1 MVMQLWT
8 LLKLPVV
15 KAIRQSMGIESC
27 CATATPTDSASIYS
41 SPQMPASRSRI
52 GVIFFTVLIDL
63 IGFGIVLPI
72 LPFYAQRFGAA
83 GLGYGAVIGVFSL
96 MQFVATALLGKLSDR
111 IGRRP
116 VLLATMLVN
125 AVGYTLFAFAGS
137 YWVLFLSRVVS
148 GFAGGNISAAQ
159 AYIADIT
166 TPAERSRGMGM
177 VGAAFGI
184 GFSLGPAIGGFS
196 AHYLGPSAPGL
207 VAVGLSLANF
217 VSAYFILPESLKHE
231 LRVRRPLFD
240 LGHIGEAIA
249 RPKLRPLMIVW
260 ALTPVAFAGYTVA
273 LPLHASKALNWTER
287 DLAILFTIIGVT
299 AASVQGYFFGKIARR
314 TGERALVI
322 AGTFGMALSIAIVP
336 FLASSALLYGWTF
349 VLAVANSIFAPAAT
363 GLVSVYA
370 DPTEQG
376 TILGAAQ
383 AIAALGRTAGPPLI
397 GTIYDIVN
405 GNAAFFV
412 AGVVMALAGVAA
424 FGLAPARHGEPG
436 PVPAGPPIPSVPPPP
451 LPPEASRG
459 L

>member
-1 MVMQLWT
+1 MPEQT
-8 LLKLPVV
+8 
-15 KAIRQSMGIESC
+15 
-27 CATATPTDSASIYS
+27 S
-41 SPQMPASRSRI
+41 SPASRARI

-72 LPFYAQRFGAA
+72 LPYYAQRFGAA
-83 GLGYGAVIGVFSL
+83 GLGYGAIIGVFSL

-116 VLLATMLVN
+116 VLLTTMLVN

-240 LGHIGEAIA
+240 LWHIVEAVA

-273 LPLHASKALNWTER
+273 LPLHASKTLHWTER

-299 AASVQGYFFGKIARR
+299 AAAVQGYFFRKIARR

-349 VLAVANSIFAPAAT
+349 VLAFANSIFAPAAT

-376 TILGAAQ
+376 TVLGAAQ
-383 AIAALGRTAGPPLI
+383 AIAALGRTAGPPVT
-397 GTIYDIVN
+397 GTVYDVVSPITSFLLS
-405 GNAAFFV
+405 GS
-412 AGVVMALAGVAA
+412 VMALAGLAA
-424 FGLAPARHGEPG
+424 FRLAR
-436 PVPAGPPIPSVPPPP
+436 VSQPPPTP
-451 LPPEASRG
+451 HE
-459 L
+459 

>member
-1 MVMQLWT
+1 
-8 LLKLPVV
+8 
-15 KAIRQSMGIESC
+15 
-27 CATATPTDSASIYS
+27 
-41 SPQMPASRSRI
+41 MPASRARV

-83 GLGYGAVIGVFSL
+83 GLGYGAVVGVFSL

-116 VLLATMLVN
+116 VLLTTMVIN

-159 AYIADIT
+159 AYMADIT
-166 TPAERSRGMGM
+166 SPAERSRGMGI

-184 GFSLGPAIGGFS
+184 GFSLGPALGGFA
-196 AHYLGPSAPGL
+196 AHYIGRTAPGL

-217 VSAYFILPESLKHE
+217 VSAYFILPESLRHE
-231 LRVRRPLFD
+231 LRVKRRLLD
-240 LGHIGEAIA
+240 LGHIGAAIA
-249 RPKLRPLMIVW
+249 RPKLRPLMAVW
-260 ALTPVAFAGYTVA
+260 ALVPLGFAGYTVA
-273 LPLHASKALNWTER
+273 LPYRAAAAFGWKER
-287 DLAILFTIIGVT
+287 ELAILFTMIGVT

-322 AGTFGMALSIAIVP
+322 AGSFGMAVAIGIVP
-336 FLASSALLYGWTF
+336 FLPSSGLLYAWTF
-349 VLAVANSIFAPAAT
+349 VLAVSNSVFAPAAT

-370 DPTEQG
+370 SPNEQG
-376 TILGAAQ
+376 TVLGAAQ

-397 GTIYDIVN
+397 GTVYDVVSPVTSFLL
-405 GNAAFFV
+405 AAGFLIV
-412 AGVVMALAGVAA
+412 AGLAGLR
-424 FGLAPARHGEPG
+424 LAPVSHHVTDGAT
-436 PVPAGPPIPSVPPPP
+436 APPTTVPSVPLPEPPP
-451 LPPEASRG
+451 QES
-459 L
+459 

>member
-1 MVMQLWT
+1 MPEQT
-8 LLKLPVV
+8 
-15 KAIRQSMGIESC
+15 
-27 CATATPTDSASIYS
+27 S
-41 SPQMPASRSRI
+41 SPASRARI

-72 LPFYAQRFGAA
+72 LPYYAQRFGAA
-83 GLGYGAVIGVFSL
+83 GLGYGAIIGVFSL
-96 MQFVATALLGKLSDR
+96 RQFVATALLGKLSDR

-116 VLLATMLVN
+116 VLLTTMLVN
-125 AVGYTLFAFAGS
+125 AVGYALFAFAGS

-322 AGTFGMALSIAIVP
+322 AGTFGMALSIA
-336 FLASSALLYGWTF
+336 
-349 VLAVANSIFAPAAT
+349 NSIFAPAAT

-436 PVPAGPPIPSVPPPP
+436 PVSAGPPIPSVPPPP
-451 LPPEASRG
+451 LP
-459 L
+459 